1 MSSLIYSKL
10 YSIYL
15 GIVNLFLAS
24 IRFYFIYVLI
34 WSKQSC
40 LDSDKDEFV
49 IKKESSDILNE
60 DDSPTP

>member
-10 YSIYL
+10 YSIYM
-15 GIVNLFLAS
+15 GIVSLLLAS
-24 IRFYFIYVLI
+24 IWFYFIYFLV

-40 LDSDKDEFV
+40 FDSDKDEFL